1 MMCPIRGDGNF
12 SPLEGLVAA
21 RNIGQNIAMA
31 LVVSP
36 DHDNTGFICVL
47 TGRRR
52 RIDRNNDSRQV
63 RCCSLSRGIDD
74 AVAPQRAWGIFQKF
88 SVQLLPAEACSLVF
102 ADYLVEKSRRQVCA
116 ILVGRSARHDDV
128 STLAS

>member
-36 DHDNTGFICVL
+36 DHDNTSFICIL

-52 RIDRNNDSRQV
+52 RIDRNNNSHQV
-63 RCCSLSRGIDD
+63 GSCSLSRGINN
-74 AVAPQRAWGIFQKF
+74 AVAP
-88 SVQLLPAEACSLVF
+88 
-102 ADYLVEKSRRQVCA
+102 
-116 ILVGRSARHDDV
+116 
-128 STLAS
+128 